1 MMTDLLDYTDE
12 LTGKRS
18 INTIEFSKI
27 NQAALIPARQTEGSA
42 GFDLHAL
49 EPISI
54 WPGEWQKIKTGISA
68 KVPTGCV
75 GLIKPRSSLA
85 ARYGLDVLAGVID
98 SDYRGELIVVMINF
112 GSERYDVQTGER
124 VAQLVVT
131 PIVTESIE
139 VAWLDD
145 TARGANGF
153 GSTGA

>member
-1 MMTDLLDYTDE
+1 M
-12 LTGKRS
+12 
-18 INTIEFSKI
+18 IEFSKI

-42 GFDLHAL
+42 GFDLHSIT
-49 EPISI
+49 PISI
-54 WPGEWQKIKTGISA
+54 WPGEWQKIKTGISV

-85 ARYGLDVLAGVID
+85 ARHGLDVLAGVID
-98 SDYRGELIVVMINF
+98 SDYRGELIVVLINH
-112 GSERYDVQTGER
+112 GSERYDVQTGDR

-139 VAWLDD
+139 VGSLDE
-145 TARGANGF
+145 TIRGSGGF